1 MNDWLDEILKSTSH
15 NGFPVLNKDGHL
27 RGFILRKALCSLL
40 KYKTLSF
47 PVTSNSS
54 TTTAGTQSAAEVKA
68 GGEGAMSIT
77 SASTI
82 FHDTIER
89 NYPDYPTIDEIQLTH
104 NELSAWLDVR
114 PYMDTAPYTI
124 HESSSVQRCY
134 RFFRTMGL
142 RHLVV
147 LNSNH
152 CVTGIITRQ
161 DLTEERLEHFW
172 FKEVHQHDCYCYFF
186 TLSITVT
193 D

>member
-1 MNDWLDEILKSTSH
+1 MDGGASDEILKSTSH
-15 NGFPVLNKDGHL
+15 NGFPVLNKEGHL

-40 KYKTLSF
+40 KYKTISF
-47 PVTSNSS
+47 PVVPTS
-54 TTTAGTQSAAEVKA
+54 TTGITDPTGGDT

-89 NYPDYPTIDEIQLTH
+89 NYPDYPTIDEIQLTSS
-104 NELSAWLDVR
+104 ELDAWLDVR

-172 FKEVHQHDCYCYFF
+172 FKEVK
-186 TLSITVT
+186 
-193 D
+193 